1 MARPALDWCRLDP
14 AIHAFDRLGF
24 SNRAIAS
31 RLGIS
36 ERSVYLRK
44 SVLGMQKRIPT
55 TGREVMR
62 HAA

>member
-14 AIHAFDRLGF
+14 AICAFARLGF
-24 SNRAIAS
+24 SNRSIAA

-36 ERSVYLRK
+36 ERSVYQRK
-44 SVLGMQKRIPT
+44 SVLSMQKRIP